1 MVPRIQSAD
10 QFEFVVWES
19 FEALNLAL
27 FNDEE
32 LYSMVSFLEDEVI
45 LVSNDELESV
55 HQLKLLRLVQ
65 TVKKLDLVDKAGM
78 FGPLL
83 HA

>member
-1 MVPRIQSAD
+1 MQSAD
-10 QFEFVVWES
+10 QFEFVVWKS